1 MLASVTQSLYSS
13 KHEEHNSHRFQ
24 FHASN
29 RASAVHAMRIRQIAS
44 MAVVLA
50 ALGSTVSNAASG
62 PAERDRFGYALP
74 VNSTTAIWT
83 NHLTPRNWNDSVV
96 HEGIEYFPRD
106 SYKNLDKSKL
116 RGVIA
121 RKVGASEPLWHTTF
135 PPEVAGAD
143 TDRDERLIESS
154 AVVLRGNRLLC
165 TYLVTPPAKPG
176 TTAATAKAAP
186 PRYWA
191 FVILDTASG
200 KVLRR
205 ERANAP
211 TPQVNFVMVGDVWFA
226 MDERAQQT
234 LRLDPASGAPIWT
247 HPAVLR
253 VATVTEQAVS
263 SFRKVDDSSWQVT
276 ALDLATGAV
285 IFDQRLTGLSGHIV
299 KGAIARNGQVF
310 AEFGAQ
316 YDWNFER
323 GAKYRTYSVAFDAH
337 SGKPL
342 WRTPFFD

>member
-1 MLASVTQSLYSS
+1 MNVTQ
-13 KHEEHNSHRFQ
+13 
-24 FHASN
+24 
-29 RASAVHAMRIRQIAS
+29 IAGI
-44 MAVVLA
+44 AIGLA
-50 ALGSTVSNAASG
+50 ALSSAGSYAASG
-62 PAERDRFGYALP
+62 PSERDRFGYALP

-83 NHLTPRNWNDSVV
+83 NHLTPRNWNDNVV

-116 RGVIA
+116 RGVVA
-121 RKVGASEPLWHTTF
+121 RKVGASEPLWRTPF
-135 PPEVAGAD
+135 PPETTGAD
-143 TDRDERLIESS
+143 ADRDDRVIESS

-165 TYLVTPPAKPG
+165 TYLVTPPAKLG
-176 TTAATAKAAP
+176 TTGPSAPSAP
-186 PRYWA
+186 PRYWE
-191 FVILDTASG
+191 FVILDAATG

-205 ERANAP
+205 ERASAP

-253 VATVTEQAVS
+253 VSTVTEQAVS
-263 SFRKVDDSSWQVT
+263 SFRKIDDSSWQVT

-285 IFDQRLTGLSGHIV
+285 MFDQRLTGLSGHIV
-299 KGAIARNGQVF
+299 KGVIARNGHVF
-310 AEFGAQ
+310 AELGAQ
-316 YDWNFER
+316 YDWNLER
-323 GAKYRTYSVAFDAH
+323 GAKYRTYSVAFDAR